1 MICSTTGSYRV
12 TSRKRG
18 LLSRILKE
26 EMLPR
31 KREAGL
37 SGQRAWH
44 GGSGCLERAWSSQG
58 GECQPGGCSWG
69 VSREEVAGTGESKN
83 GARVAHSSW
92 SPSSLHAPLPST
104 SPALLGLSVSKLND

>member
-18 LLSRILKE
+18 LLSWILKE
-26 EMLPR
+26 KMFPR
-31 KREAGL
+31 KREARL

-58 GECQPGGCSWG
+58 VECQPGGCSWG
-69 VSREEVAGTGESKN
+69 VSRERVAGTGGPKN
-83 GARVAHSSW
+83 GARVAHSPW
-92 SPSSLHAPLPST
+92 SPSSLHSPLPST
-104 SPALLGLSVSKLND
+104 SPAL